1 MVNSIRKV
9 IGQAIDAY
17 PKTERINW
25 VREWPGQTVLCVSQT
40 FWTSEVQMSIRN
52 GQEALE
58 NYLDQCNDQI
68 DGIVTL
74 VRGKLSKQN
83 RVTLGALVV
92 LDVHARDV
100 LASLVTKSV
109 SDENDFEWLSQL
121 RYYWEEQ
128 HLQTKM
134 INAGLR
140 YGYEYLGNTPRLVI
154 TPLTDRCYRTLFG
167 ALHLHLGGA
176 PEGTTREEVHD
187 GRATFHNLII
197 SSSCL
202 NCYLIFKVTSPPGAT
217 LSVTSSFFT
226 VHPVAVTEKSAIVF
240 TAALGSAASAV
251 VLGSVV
257 LCWLKKNKRN
267 KKKSTKQTLKNRKFS
282 QIQMDHQK
290 SRTNSHRFGG
300 KNKHDISAKRED
312 LKRPEQVQNSAEPL
326 KKLHQQTL
334 RDASARGGSNYRSR
348 GGKSIWSPLELQQL
362 GFSEPK
368 V

>member
-1 MVNSIRKV
+1 MDFHVTVV

-121 RYYWEEQ
+121 RYYWEQ
-128 HLQTKM
+128 SYVFL
-134 INAGLR
+134 LSR
-140 YGYEYLGNTPRLVI
+140 
-154 TPLTDRCYRTLFG
+154 
-167 ALHLHLGGA
+167 LHLKFVSI
-176 PEGTTREEVHD
+176 RD
-187 GRATFHNLII
+187 MNRATLGRMCIEN
-197 SSSCL
+197 
-202 NCYLIFKVTSPPGAT
+202 TS
-217 LSVTSSFFT
+217 FIR
-226 VHPVAVTEKSAIVF
+226 AV
-240 TAALGSAASAV
+240 
-251 VLGSVV
+251 
-257 LCWLKKNKRN
+257 
-267 KKKSTKQTLKNRKFS
+267 
-282 QIQMDHQK
+282 
-290 SRTNSHRFGG
+290 
-300 KNKHDISAKRED
+300 
-312 LKRPEQVQNSAEPL
+312 
-326 KKLHQQTL
+326 
-334 RDASARGGSNYRSR
+334 
-348 GGKSIWSPLELQQL
+348 
-362 GFSEPK
+362 
-368 V
+368 